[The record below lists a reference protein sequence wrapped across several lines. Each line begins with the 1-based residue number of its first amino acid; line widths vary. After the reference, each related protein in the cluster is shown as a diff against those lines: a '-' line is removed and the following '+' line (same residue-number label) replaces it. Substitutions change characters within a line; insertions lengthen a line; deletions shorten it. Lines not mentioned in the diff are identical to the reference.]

1 MLRKLQTFPHWRLL
15 VLPDHPTN
23 IATRKHGY
31 APTLW
36 AMGGS
41 DVAAGTASNYD
52 EITAARGS
60 SFDKGHE
67 LMEFFLRG

>member
-1 MLRKLQTFPHWRLL
+1 KLRTFDEWRII

-36 AMGGS
+36 GVAGS
-41 DVAAGTASNYD
+41 D
-52 EITAARGS
+52 IKS
-60 SFDKGHE
+60 SDAKSYCEREAVPGKTFSQGHD
-67 LMEFFLRG
+67 LMPWFLSKKS